1 MNKNTSNS
9 SKGCVYVYV
18 QKDNVYPLPPDKI
31 EIKEKMLSKYQI
43 FIANFHSIPI
53 RNVKKLVSNC
63 FDEKNYVLHYEN
75 LQFYLRLGLKLTK
88 IHCALEIN

>member
-1 MNKNTSNS
+1 
-9 SKGCVYVYV
+9 
-18 QKDNVYPLPPDKI
+18 
-31 EIKEKMLSKYQI
+31 MLSRYQI

-63 FDEKNYVLHYEN
+63 FDEKNYVLRYEN

-88 IHCALEIN
+88 IH